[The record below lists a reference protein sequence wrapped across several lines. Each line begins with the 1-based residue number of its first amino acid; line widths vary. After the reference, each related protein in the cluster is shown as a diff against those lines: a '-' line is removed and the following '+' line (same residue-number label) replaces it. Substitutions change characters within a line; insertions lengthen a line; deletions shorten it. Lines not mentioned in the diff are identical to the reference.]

1 MVGTYEIRL
10 GSSPVGCVTVER
22 QGLYYRF
29 SCRCE
34 LREKGMYRLAASC
47 DGKREDLGTLIP
59 MEGAFGLEKRIPV
72 KRLGEGKPE
81 FFLMSKENAKREKF
95 VPVYP
100 EEPFSYM
107 ARLKDA
113 YLARREGQSG
123 LMIRE

>member
-10 GSSPVGCVTVER
+10 GSSPVGHVTVER

-29 SCRCE
+29 FCRCE

-47 DGKREDLGTLIP
+47 DGNREDLGILIP
-59 MEGAFGLEKRIPV
+59 MDGAFGLEKRIPV
-72 KRLGEGKPE
+72 KRLGEGNPE
-81 FFLMSKENAKREKF
+81 FFLMGKESEKREKF

-107 ARLKDA
+107 SRLKDA
-113 YLARREGQSG
+113 YLARREGQLG
-123 LMIRE
+123 LEFRE

>member
-10 GSSPVGCVTVER
+10 GSSPVGQITVER

-29 SCRCE
+29 SCRCNQ
-34 LREKGMYRLAASC
+34 KGMYRLVVSC
-47 DGKREDLGTLIP
+47 DGKREDLGTLVP

-81 FFLMSKENAKREKF
+81 FLLTSKENVRKEKF

-107 ARLKDA
+107 SRLKDA
-113 YLARREGQSG
+113 YLARRDGQLG
-123 LMIRE
+123 LIFRE

>member
-1 MVGTYEIRL
+1 
-10 GSSPVGCVTVER
+10 
-22 QGLYYRF
+22 
-29 SCRCE
+29 
-34 LREKGMYRLAASC
+34 
-47 DGKREDLGTLIP
+47 

-81 FFLMSKENAKREKF
+81 FFLMSKENAKRKKF